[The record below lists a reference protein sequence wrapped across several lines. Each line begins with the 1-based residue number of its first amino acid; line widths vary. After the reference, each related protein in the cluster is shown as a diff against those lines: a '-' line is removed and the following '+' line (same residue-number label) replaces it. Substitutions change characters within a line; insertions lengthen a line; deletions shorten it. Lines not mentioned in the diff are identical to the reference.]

1 MTQERISDAV
11 EPEDSY
17 ESEEISF
24 AYDITSYGADYPVDG
39 YVKRIKSKAIYI
51 PDFQRGYVW
60 THKQASTFIESLL
73 IGLPIP
79 SIFLA
84 KEQESSR
91 LLVIDGQQRLKT
103 LQYFYDGYFPE
114 GDKQRKFEL
123 KLKDNTSG
131 TEVASGFEGKTY
143 ESLSE
148 DEKIKLDDCI
158 IPAIIVK
165 QEQPSDDNSS
175 IYLIFQRLNTGGT
188 RLEPQEI
195 RSCISYGSLNDLLVK
210 LNKISS
216 WRDIFGKKHHKRMKD
231 IELILRFFALYCNE
245 SKYSKPMKKFLN
257 KFMKDNR
264 NLDASEIK
272 KLEVLFNETISLFH
286 EALSSKAFKPNQRI
300 NSAVFDSMMVGLAS
314 CIDHGFDITAEKV
327 AVIYERLLN
336 NDDYRKVTVDT
347 ARTTDEFEVNTRLRI
362 AISAFMESFS
372 S

>member
-1 MTQERISDAV
+1 MTQEIISDVV

-17 ESEEISF
+17 ESEEIPF

-60 THKQASTFIESLL
+60 SHKQASAFIESLL

-84 KEQESSR
+84 KEQESSK

-103 LQYFYDGYFPE
+103 LQYFYEGYFPE
-114 GDKQRKFEL
+114 GNEQRKFEL
-123 KLKDNTSG
+123 KGVSPD
-131 TEVASGFEGKTY
+131 FEGKTY

-165 QEQPSDDNSS
+165 QEQPSNDNSS

-188 RLEPQEI
+188 KLEPQEI
-195 RSCISYGSLNDLLVK
+195 RSCISYGSFNDLLTK
-210 LNKISS
+210 LNETPS
-216 WRDIFGKKHHKRMKD
+216 WRDIFGKKHKRMKD
-231 IELILRFFALYCNE
+231 IELILRFFALYHNWE
-245 SKYSKPMKKFLN
+245 AYSKPMKNFLN
-257 KFMKDNR
+257 TFMNENR
-264 NLDASEIK
+264 SLDGV
-272 KLEVLFNETISLFH
+272 KLEKLETLFNQTISLFH
-286 EALSSKAFKPNQRI
+286 QALSSKAFKPKQRI

-314 CIDHGFDITAEKV
+314 RIDRSVDITAEEV
-327 AVIYERLLN
+327 EVIYKKLLN
-336 NDDYRKVTVDT
+336 DDNYRKVTVDT
-347 ARTTDEFEVNTRLRI
+347 ARTTDEPEVNTRLSM

-372 S
+372 G